1 VPVRTASASGRPV
14 RSQCTSPRVSKGDI
28 RTLLFRGPF
37 LSGSFLFLLFSGS
50 PKAETTEQEDQEGT
64 RQNRDVPQFLLS
76 YFLLSWIDLSDTTE
90 KEEQGQKGLSK
101 SRGRPDKK

>member
-1 VPVRTASASGRPV
+1 MYNPIAVSPFFNKRRSFSNASLHWRRNRLYHIKKIRKEQDRTA
-14 RSQCTSPRVSKGDI
+14 T
-28 RTLLFRGPF
+28 
-37 LSGSFLFLLFSGS
+37 
-50 PKAETTEQEDQEGT
+50 
-64 RQNRDVPQFLLS
+64 VPQFLLS